1 MLKPS
6 AKSTGAP
13 LKPNCADMGAGAE
26 MKCVVV
32 VSLLAGALAQ
42 KPARIGEDG
51 KPLLNRPDIEECMK
65 RKSHMKIGNHNYFLS
80 WREPWHKFED
90 WDWFNGRN
98 FCRDRCMDLVSFDTP
113 GEFKMFEEIM
123 ARDNV
128 TSIYTSGRKCNF
140 QNKGCDGAHLQPI
153 NVNGWFW
160 AGAGNGRIPPTNAPN
175 PEAFWSATGE
185 TGIHQPDNHEGI
197 KEGPIEA
204 ENNIGITIEGLQ
216 EFHDEA
222 CLTVLNNKYGD
233 GIKWH
238 DVACHFRSV
247 IVCEDS
253 DQLINLIATQEG
265 VDVRDEADE
274 GTNAIDIDS
283 LPRLPALQAPQ
294 APQPPRQT
302 FVQPPPRLA
311 PQTQFNRQPQ
321 PQRPLRPLPQR
332 PPPPQRPA
340 VSRPPSRNPFTSIFS
355 NFRLPFF

>member
-1 MLKPS
+1 MRS
-6 AKSTGAP
+6 F
-13 LKPNCADMGAGAE
+13 
-26 MKCVVV
+26 
-32 VSLLAGALAQ
+32 SLFALMTCSLAQ
-42 KPARIGEDG
+42 KPARIGPDG
-51 KPLLNRPDIEECMK
+51 KPLLNRPDLAECMK
-65 RKSHMKIGNHNYFLS
+65 RKTHMKVGNHNYFLS

-113 GEFKMFEEIM
+113 GEYHMFEEIM

-160 AGAGNGRIPPTNAPN
+160 AGAGNGRVPPTNQPH
-175 PEAFWSATGE
+175 PDAFWSSTGE
-185 TGIHQPDNHEGI
+185 TNIPQPDNYEGI
-197 KEGPIEA
+197 KEGPITA
-204 ENNIGITIEGLQ
+204 DNNIGITIEGLQ

-222 CLTVLNNKYGD
+222 CLAVLNNKYGD

-247 IVCEDS
+247 IICEDS
-253 DQLINLIATQEG
+253 DQLIKLIATQEG
-265 VDVRDEADE
+265 VDVSDETDE

-283 LPRLPALQAPQ
+283 LPRLPELSSPPAPV
-294 APQPPRQT
+294 RQQQ
-302 FVQPPPRLA
+302 FVQPPPQFA
-311 PQTQFNRQPQ
+311 QQTDFQNPAFS
-321 PQRPLRPLPQR
+321 R
-332 PPPPQRPA
+332 PPPPGQQQRPRPLPPRRPSLGRPQQPPPRA
-340 VSRPPSRNPFTSIFS
+340 PPSRNPFNNIFG